1 MSSWDRDLA
10 DFRASHR
17 LTRRALAGLEW
28 EYVACGRGPGTLLI
42 LPGGLAVAETAFRY
56 IRRFEPH
63 RRVIAP
69 TYPEAAAS
77 MAQLT
82 AGLAE
87 LIQAEGAP
95 AAVIGGS
102 YSGLV
107 AQCLVRAAPPLVE
120 RLVLSDTGVPRP
132 GRARA
137 MAALAPLI
145 RRGPLPLLRGLL
157 RAGVGLSMAQLPAQ
171 RSFWWRYFSAR
182 IAGISRAACLSH
194 LAIWRDFDRGCVFS
208 PADLAAWPGEMLI
221 IEAEFDGLFRRPE
234 QERLR
239 DLYPLARV
247 HTFANSPHG
256 ASLARMDDYIELIA
270 GFLGL

>member
-28 EYVACGRGPGTLLI
+28 EYVACGRGPGTG
-42 LPGGLAVAETAFRY
+42 PPARCTS
-56 IRRFEPH
+56 RR
-63 RRVIAP
+63 
-69 TYPEAAAS
+69 S
-77 MAQLT
+77 QS
-82 AGLAE
+82 
-87 LIQAEGAP
+87 P
-95 AAVIGGS
+95 A
-102 YSGLV
+102 
-107 AQCLVRAAPPLVE
+107 LVE

-239 DLYPLARV
+239 DLYPRARV

-270 GFLGL
+270 GFLSL

>member
-1 MSSWDRDLA
+1 MSDWDSDLA
-10 DFRASHR
+10 DFRAAHR
-17 LTRRALAGLEW
+17 PERRRLAGLEW
-28 EYVACGRGPGTLLI
+28 EYVACGAGPGTLLV

-69 TYPEAAAS
+69 TYPEDAATI
-77 MAQLT
+77 AQLT
-82 AGLAE
+82 AGLAG
-87 LIQAEGAP
+87 LIAAEGAP
-95 AAVIGGS
+95 ATVIGGS

-107 AQCLVRAAPPLVE
+107 AQCLVRAAPHMVE

-145 RRGPLPLLRGLL
+145 RLGPLPLLRGLL
-157 RAGVGLSMAQLPAQ
+157 RAGVGLSLARLPE
-171 RSFWWRYFSAR
+171 RRGFWWRYFSGR

-194 LAIWRDFDRGCVFS
+194 LAIWRDFDRGRVFD
-208 PADLAAWPGEMLI
+208 PGDLAGWPGEMLI

-239 DLYPLARV
+239 ELYPRASV

-256 ASLARMDDYIELIA
+256 ASLARMDDYIERIA
-270 GFLGL
+270 AFLEL